1 MYPCLLF
8 RLSFKRM
15 QRTLWNGLLL
25 MLECKLK
32 KNKVKSTQLGIVKPN
47 LAETA
52 ATLGLGSDHPILY
65 MSKTSNTK
73 KWQNSIRCADKSQK
87 LKNKKMLRN
96 SRKFKR

>member
-47 LAETA
+47 LAETG

-87 LKNKKMLRN
+87 RKNNTMLRN